1 MLTSGYTFNNYFTSQ
16 RNWDVVCGYRL
27 ADLPARLSFLYL
39 RCNPSTAKP
48 VNLIALA
55 RRYTIRLLPAFILAQ
70 QLISNIV
77 GQRRNKPLIT
87 IRIDMCFHSAAK
99 PHLCSPAGPRCW
111 RSLIPSSFFSL
122 LYLSFGVTEFHLRNG
137 RHVPQ
142 LLSLQMTV
150 IWSSFA
156 RSSFPSYSMATHIFS
171 RARKSPRNQVF

>member
-1 MLTSGYTFNNYFTSQ
+1 M
-16 RNWDVVCGYRL
+16 CGYRL

-122 LYLSFGVTEFHLRNG
+122 LYLSFGVTWISPAKRTAACASASFASDDCDL
-137 RHVPQ
+137 VVVCQIIFSQ
-142 LLSLQMTV
+142 LL
-150 IWSSFA
+150 
-156 RSSFPSYSMATHIFS
+156 YGATHIFS